1 MFVNEAVNGAETPAL
16 LEPLKPAAGACG
28 TTKIFLSN
36 FDEAELATI
45 ILCVRS
51 LVEIGCWS
59 DLVRYCVYRIEE
71 SMDETLLEEMDE
83 ESAVVH

>member
-1 MFVNEAVNGAETPAL
+1 MTQAEFKKSGWSKEFAQ
-16 LEPLKPAAGACG
+16 
-28 TTKIFLSN
+28 

-51 LVEIGCWS
+51 LIEMGCWT
-59 DLVRYCVYRIEE
+59 DLVQYCVYRIEE

>member
-1 MFVNEAVNGAETPAL
+1 MTQAEFKKSGWSKEFAQ
-16 LEPLKPAAGACG
+16 
-28 TTKIFLSN
+28 

-51 LVEIGCWS
+51 IIEMGCWS

-71 SMDETLLEEMDE
+71 SMDETSLEELE
-83 ESAVVH
+83 EGSAVIH

>member
-1 MFVNEAVNGAETPAL
+1 MTQSEFRKSEWIREFA
-16 LEPLKPAAGACG
+16 K
-28 TTKIFLSN
+28 

-45 ILCVRS
+45 ILCIRS

-59 DLVRYCVYRIEE
+59 DLVRYCAYRIEE

-83 ESAVVH
+83 DSAVVH

>member
-1 MFVNEAVNGAETPAL
+1 MTQAEFRKSGWIKEFA
-16 LEPLKPAAGACG
+16 KY
-28 TTKIFLSN
+28 
-36 FDEAELATI
+36 DESELATI
-45 ILCVRS
+45 ILCIRS

-83 ESAVVH
+83 DSAVIH

>member
-1 MFVNEAVNGAETPAL
+1 MGMTLTEFRKSGWSKEFVQ
-16 LEPLKPAAGACG
+16 
-28 TTKIFLSN
+28 
-36 FDEAELATI
+36 FDEAGLATI

-71 SMDETLLEEMDE
+71 SMDETLLEELDE
-83 ESAVVH
+83 DSAVVH

>member
-1 MFVNEAVNGAETPAL
+1 MTQSEFRKSGWSKEFAQ
-16 LEPLKPAAGACG
+16 
-28 TTKIFLSN
+28 

-59 DLVRYCVYRIEE
+59 DLVNYCVYRIEE
-71 SMDETLLEEMDE
+71 SMGETLLEDMDE
-83 ESAVVH
+83 ESAVIH